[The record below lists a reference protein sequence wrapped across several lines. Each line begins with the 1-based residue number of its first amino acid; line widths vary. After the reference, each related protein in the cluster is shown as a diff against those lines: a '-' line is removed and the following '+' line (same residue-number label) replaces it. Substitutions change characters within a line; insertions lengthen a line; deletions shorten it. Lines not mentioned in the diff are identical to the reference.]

1 MIVYHGATDIIK
13 KPDVFHSKRYLD
25 FGKGFYITFLRTGTE
40 MGSTKGNASRK
51 TSDCKCLRI
60 D

>member
-25 FGKGFYITFLRTGTE
+25 FGKVQFTRDYTG
-40 MGSTKGNASRK
+40 
-51 TSDCKCLRI
+51 
-60 D
+60 

>member
-25 FGKGFYITFLRTGTE
+25 FGKGTE